1 MAAADEQPVRRA
13 ASSVAHAARSVV
25 ETAKGSVVAP
35 VGRSAI
41 GFWRGLTYPFRG
53 ARLVYLERPGLV
65 RYWGMPVLLT
75 LLAAVG
81 IVWGAVSARDALVEA
96 VWSTPAGEGTWADV
110 LRALHE
116 LVEWLAVM
124 LLVLVGL
131 VGLSLVTSLIAAPF
145 NDALSE
151 AVEEHVTGRPGVP
164 FSLRILLRD
173 TVRTVLLEL
182 VKFAL
187 YAAVMGPLFV
197 LSFVV
202 PVLGQAVYAVFGF
215 VFTAL
220 YFSIDYIDWPA
231 SRRDRGLRARAAV
244 VRRNFWPMFGF
255 GTGVWFFLIVP
266 IVNLLFMPAAVAGG
280 TLLFLDLEGDALP
293 SGAAP

>member
-1 MAAADEQPVRRA
+1 MAESDDSPVPGARA
-13 ASSVAHAARSVV
+13 ALV
-25 ETAKGSVVAP
+25 GSAQRVVAP

-41 GFWRGLTYPFRG
+41 GFWRGLVYPFRG

-65 RYWGMPVLLT
+65 RYWGVPVIIT
-75 LLAAVG
+75 LFAAAG
-81 IVWGAVSARDALVEA
+81 IVWGAFSVRESLVQA
-96 VWSTPAGEGTWADV
+96 VWATPVGEGIWADA
-110 LRALHE
+110 LRALHVV
-116 LVEWLAVM
+116 VEWLATV

-151 AVEEHVTGRPGVP
+151 AVEEHVTGRPGLP
-164 FSLRILLRD
+164 FSLAILFRD
-173 TVRTVLLEL
+173 AVRTVLLEL

-187 YAAVMGPLFV
+187 YAVVMGPLFV

-202 PVLGQAVYAVFGF
+202 PILGQAVYVVFGF
-215 VFTAL
+215 VFTAV

-255 GTGVWFFLIVP
+255 GAGVWFFLIVP

-280 TLLFLDLEGDALP
+280 TLLFLDLEGEAPPPADA
-293 SGAAP
+293 A